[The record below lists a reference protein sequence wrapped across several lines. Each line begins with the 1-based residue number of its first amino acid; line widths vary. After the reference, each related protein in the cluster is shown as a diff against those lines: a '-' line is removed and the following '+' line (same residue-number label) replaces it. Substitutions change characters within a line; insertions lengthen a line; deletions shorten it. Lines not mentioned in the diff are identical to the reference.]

1 MSRRFRLRCVAAL
14 IAVGIIAG
22 CSGEPVAPPPAP
34 PPPAPRL
41 TEALAEKMTSEAI
54 SAHLKELQRIAD
66 ANGRTRAAGTSG
78 AAATIDYVAKALRDK
93 GFDVQ
98 TPEFDRLDTVS
109 PGDPKLTVAGRN
121 FPVVQAS
128 VLVMTQPAGL
138 TGPVVRPA
146 VSAGC
151 AAADY
156 RNPLPKGAIAV
167 VDDAACSAVDKQ
179 NAAISKGAAAVLI
192 VSGGKN
198 GAPRGLFGHG
208 YYNGLTAPVAVITP
222 DVDAALRKSTAPV
235 QLRLDGKTTKV
246 TSRNVIA
253 QTKSGDQHNV
263 VMVGAHLDSAAN
275 SPGINSNGTGVAA
288 VLQIALEMGPSPAV
302 ANAVRFAFWGG
313 DQATVQGAMHYVFG
327 LERDPLNDIA
337 LYLDVDTIGS
347 RNAGF
352 FTYDGDQSG
361 TPGKDFTPD
370 DIPIGSAGIDRMLSG
385 YLNLA
390 GKRPADIQ
398 LTTAMDISSF
408 LAAGVPVGGV
418 TTGGAQQKT
427 QAQVR
432 LWGGTAGQPFDPNYR
447 TAKDLIENVDPAA
460 LAAMSAAVA
469 ETVAAYAE
477 STDGVNGVPARN
489 QRHRAPVRP

>member
-1 MSRRFRLRCVAAL
+1 V
-14 IAVGIIAG
+14 
-22 CSGEPVAPPPAP
+22 
-34 PPPAPRL
+34 
-41 TEALAEKMTSEAI
+41 
-54 SAHLKELQRIAD
+54 
-66 ANGRTRAAGTSG
+66 
-78 AAATIDYVAKALRDK
+78 LRDK

-109 PGDPKLTVAGRN
+109 AGNPRLTVAGRN

-128 VLVMTQPAGL
+128 VLVMTPPAGL
-138 TGPVVRPA
+138 TGPVFRPA
-146 VSAGC
+146 VAAGC
-151 AAADY
+151 AAGDY

-167 VDDAACSAVDKQ
+167 VDDTACSAVDKQ
-179 NAAISKGAAAVLI
+179 NAALAKGAVAVLI
-192 VSGGKN
+192 VSGGKG

-222 DVDAALRKSTAPV
+222 DVDAALRKSSAPV
-235 QLRLDGKTTKV
+235 QLRLDAKTTKI

-253 QTKSGDQHNV
+253 QTKSGDQRNV
-263 VMVGAHLDSAAN
+263 VMVGAHLDSAPN
-275 SPGINSNGTGVAA
+275 SPGINSNGSGVAA
-288 VLQIALEMGPSPAV
+288 ILEVAQQMGPSPSA

-313 DQATVQGAMHYVFG
+313 DQATTQGALHYVFG
-327 LERDPLNDIA
+327 LDRDPLNDIA
-337 LYLDVDTIGS
+337 LYLDVDGIGS

-361 TPGKDFTPD
+361 TPGKDFGPD
-370 DIPIGSAGIDRMLSG
+370 DVPSGSAGIDRMLSG

-390 GKRPADIQ
+390 GKRPADTQ
-398 LTTAMDISSF
+398 LTTAMDISPF
-408 LAAGVPVGGV
+408 MTAGVPIGGV

-427 QAQVR
+427 QAQAR

-447 TAKDLIENVDPAA
+447 TAKDSIENIDPAA
-460 LAAMSAAVA
+460 MAAMAAAVA

-477 STDGVNGVPARN
+477 STDGVNGVPARG

>member
-1 MSRRFRLRCVAAL
+1 MMATLRSRSVATL
-14 IAVGIIAG
+14 IAVGILAG
-22 CSGEPVAPPPAP
+22 CAGEPAAPTPPPAP
-34 PPPAPRL
+34 PASRL
-41 TEALAEKMTSEAI
+41 TEVLAGRVTSEAML
-54 SAHLKELQRIAD
+54 AHLKELQRIAD
-66 ANGRTRAAGTSG
+66 ANGRARPAGSPGAAG
-78 AAATIDYVAKALRDK
+78 TIDYVAKALRDK

-109 PGDPKLTVAGRN
+109 QGNPKITVAGRS

-128 VLVMTQPAGL
+128 ILVTTPLAGL
-138 TGPVVRPA
+138 TGPLVRPA
-146 VSAGC
+146 IPAGC
-151 AAADY
+151 AAGDY

-167 VDDAACSAVDKQ
+167 VDDTACSAVDKQ
-179 NAAISKGAAAVLI
+179 NAAVAKGAVGVLI
-192 VSGGKN
+192 VSGAKN

-208 YYNGLTAPVAVITP
+208 YYNGLTVPVAVITP
-222 DVDAALRKSTAPV
+222 EADAALRKSNAPV
-235 QLRLDGKTTKV
+235 QLRLDGKTVKV
-246 TSRNVIA
+246 TSHNVIA
-253 QTKSGDQHNV
+253 QTKTGNQHNV
-263 VMVGAHLDSAAN
+263 VMVGAHLDSAPG

-302 ANAVRFAFWGG
+302 ANAVRVAFWGG
-313 DQATVQGAMHYVFG
+313 DQATTQGAMHYVFG

-361 TPGKDFTPD
+361 TPGKDFAPD
-370 DIPIGSAGIDRMLSG
+370 DIPVGSAGVDRMLSG

-408 LAAGVPVGGV
+408 LAAGVPIGGV
-418 TTGGAQQKT
+418 TTGGTQQKT
-427 QAQVR
+427 PAQVR
-432 LWGGTAGQPFDPNYR
+432 LWGGSAGQPFDPNYR
-447 TAKDLIENVDPAA
+447 TAKDSLDNVDPAA
-460 LAAMSAAVA
+460 LGAVASAVA
-469 ETVAAYAE
+469 ETIAAYAE
-477 STDGVNGVPARN
+477 STDGVNGVPAPN